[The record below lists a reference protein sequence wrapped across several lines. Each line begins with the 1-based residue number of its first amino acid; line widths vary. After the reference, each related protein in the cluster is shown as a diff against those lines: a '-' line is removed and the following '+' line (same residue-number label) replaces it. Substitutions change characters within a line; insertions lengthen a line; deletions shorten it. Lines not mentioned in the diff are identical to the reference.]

1 MSQGAVAD
9 DGLEPF
15 EVGRQRFDPDRDL
28 WDHCPYDSAGPCQRY
43 AAGWR
48 QGRAE
53 YHKRRRAEARCGS
66 AEPSNQE
73 ATMAKQLDESDGRA
87 TAGHNV
93 ANMHETMN
101 RYFREI
107 HELDVQ
113 IDRAKETHVKPLQ
126 DQKKEKKKELRDT
139 LDAKEAD
146 IKPWY
151 ALYKRKQDVQ
161 QFEEEDE
168 SKKSLDML
176 RLGYEALREGEQ
188 LDYIF
193 ALDGDDGDKRQAA
206 E

>member
-1 MSQGAVAD
+1 
-9 DGLEPF
+9 
-15 EVGRQRFDPDRDL
+15 
-28 WDHCPYDSAGPCQRY
+28 
-43 AAGWR
+43 
-48 QGRAE
+48 
-53 YHKRRRAEARCGS
+53 
-66 AEPSNQE
+66 
-73 ATMAKQLDESDGRA
+73 
-87 TAGHNV
+87 
-93 ANMHETMN
+93 MHETMN

>member
-1 MSQGAVAD
+1 LTDPHKM
-9 DGLEPF
+9 
-15 EVGRQRFDPDRDL
+15 GRQAFR
-28 WDHCPYDSAGPCQRY
+28 AGNGGNAKP
-43 AAGWR
+43 WPISTPE
-48 QGRAE
+48 GRAWSDGWM
-53 YHKRRRAEARCGS
+53 AEQKAH
-66 AEPSNQE
+66 AEEAKHQE

-101 RYFREI
+101 RYFREMFD
-107 HELDVQ
+107 LDVA

-126 DQKKEKKKELRDT
+126 DQKKEKKKELRDAM
-139 LDAKEAD
+139 DAKEAD

-151 ALYKRKQDVQ
+151 QLYARKRHAE
-161 QFEEEDE
+161 QFEEEEDG
-168 SKKSLDML
+168 KKSLDML

-193 ALDGDDGDKRQAA
+193 ALDGDDGDQRQAA